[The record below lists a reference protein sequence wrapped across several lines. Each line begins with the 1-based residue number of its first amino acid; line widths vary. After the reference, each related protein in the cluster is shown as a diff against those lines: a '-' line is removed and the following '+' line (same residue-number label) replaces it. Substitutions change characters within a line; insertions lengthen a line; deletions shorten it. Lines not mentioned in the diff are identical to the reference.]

1 MTSRKKEEFLQAI
14 EAAPVI
20 EADFMVGLTPEQVQ
34 QRKDEGFVNKTPKKV
49 TKTYWQIFCDNFF
62 SFFNMVFFGIALL
75 MAIAKID
82 LKSYFFLLPIVCNI
96 VLGLITDI
104 RARRL
109 VDKLRLVTDPKV
121 SVVRD
126 SKQGDLLVD
135 DVVLGDIV
143 VLSAGDQICADALVV
158 NGKINVDESL
168 LTGESDA
175 VSKLPGAQVFSGSF
189 VISGKAYVRV
199 NRVGIANYAEGLQD
213 SAKRFE
219 RPNSELKSSSLKIF
233 WTTGIIAIVLG
244 LAMTIT
250 WVATAWA
257 KNGHISYSDYQ
268 DFIGKTLSGS
278 MEAMIPAGLYL
289 LTSLTLGVGVI
300 NLANKRMNVQ
310 ELYSLEMLARVDTI
324 CFDKTGTLTDGNL
337 SVKEFVN
344 LSKFTNAEIQEHL
357 ASLCKA
363 TGDDNSTAKAIKG
376 AYKAAPYTAKES
388 MPFDSAHK
396 FSAAYFE
403 GVGTYILGAPGFV
416 DCVPNPAGDKQIAFL
431 ASKGYRVVGVYFN
444 KNPLKKGEIPV
455 KSQLVSLLCL
465 SDHAKPDAAK
475 TIGWF
480 RDNGVAI
487 KVISGDNP
495 LTVAQIASEVG
506 VPNADK
512 YIEMDKVK
520 DEEIPD
526 LVDKYTVF
534 GRVKPEQK
542 ALLVS
547 ALREKGHKVAMT
559 GDGVNDIL
567 ALKGADCSIAMASGS
582 SAARNVAHIVS
593 LDNDF
598 SKLPDVVAEGRR
610 VINNLQRTATLFLT
624 KTVFAVAMTLIFL
637 FVSWANNDSHAYPFT
652 TNNMYVWEIV
662 TIGGGGLFLS
672 LQPSKERLKGSYL
685 RNVLS
690 KSAPGGLVC
699 VLAVCVYYLVLAIN
713 PAFFGY
719 VGDSAS
725 MLFARSVA
733 QTLSVITFTAL
744 SYCVL
749 FRVSLP
755 FDNYRTIVFV
765 AMMFFGVLFFFLDI
779 YFTNIISVENWK
791 ELFGINYNIN
801 VWQMIL
807 GGVTFVVMVIAY
819 FLLDWGSRHISA
831 KYDLQRG
838 GSEQ

>member
-1 MTSRKKEEFLQAI
+1 MTNRKKEEFLKEIA
-14 EAAPVI
+14 AAPVI
-20 EADFMVGLTPEQVQ
+20 EADFSVGLSSEQVE
-34 QRKDEGFVNKTPKKV
+34 QRKNEGFINKSPKKV

-62 SFFNMVFFGIALL
+62 SFFNMVFFGIAIL
-75 MAIAKID
+75 MAIAQIKI
-82 LKSYFFLLPIVCNI
+82 SAYFFLLPIVCNI

-121 SVVRD
+121 VVVRD
-126 SKQGDLLVD
+126 KKTFDIPVD
-135 DVVLGDIV
+135 EV
-143 VLSAGDQICADALVV
+143 VLSDIGVLSSGDQICVDAILV
-158 NGKINVDESL
+158 NGRLSVDESL
-168 LTGESDA
+168 ITGESDS
-175 VSKLPGAQVFSGSF
+175 VSKLPGDQAYSGSF
-189 VISGKAYVRV
+189 VVSGKAYARV
-199 NRVGIANYAEGLQD
+199 NHVGIANYAEGLQD

-219 RPNSELKSSSLKIF
+219 RPNSELKSSSLRIF
-233 WTTGIIAIVLG
+233 WTTGIISIVLG
-244 LAMTIT
+244 LVMTIT
-250 WVATAWA
+250 WIATTLAH
-257 KNGHISYSDYQ
+257 NGAISAQNYH
-268 DFIGKTLSGS
+268 DFIEKTLSGS

-289 LTSLTLGVGVI
+289 LTSLTVGVGVI
-300 NLANKRMNVQ
+300 NLAKKRMNVQ

-337 SVKEFVN
+337 SVKEFIN
-344 LSKFTNAEIQEHL
+344 LSKLSNAEIQEHL

-363 TGDDNSTAKAIKG
+363 TGDDNSTAKAVKA
-376 AYKAAPYTAKES
+376 AYKVAPYIAKEN

-403 GVGTYILGAPGFV
+403 GSGTYILGAPGFV
-416 DCVPNPAGDKQIAFL
+416 DCVADPQGEKQIASL
-431 ASKGYRVVGVYFN
+431 ASKGYRVVAVYFN

-455 KSQLVSLLCL
+455 KSQLIALVCL
-465 SDHAKPDAAK
+465 SDHVKADAAK

-480 RDNGVAI
+480 RENGVAI

-495 LTVAQIASEVG
+495 LTVSQIATEVG
-506 VPNADK
+506 VPNADQF
-512 YIEMDKVK
+512 IEMDKVK
-520 DEEIPD
+520 DEEIPS
-526 LVDKYTVF
+526 LVDRYTVF

-624 KTVFAVAMTLIFL
+624 KTVFAVLTTIIFL
-637 FVSWANNDSHAYPFT
+637 VVSWVENKAFAYPFT

-699 VLAVCVYYLVLAIN
+699 ILAVGVYFLSYAIA
-713 PAFFGY
+713 PQFMDYQA
-719 VGDSAS
+719 
-725 MLFARSVA
+725 ARSLA
-733 QTLSVITFTAL
+733 VITFTAL
-744 SYCVL
+744 SFCVL

-765 AMMFFGVLFFFLDI
+765 SMMLFGILFFFLDT
-779 YFTNIISVENWK
+779 YFTLINPAPHWHEI
-791 ELFGINYNIN
+791 FGITYQ
-801 VWQMIL
+801 VTPAQMLL
-807 GGVTFVVMVIAY
+807 GAITFVVLVGVY
-819 FLLDWGSRHISA
+819 FLLDWGSRHIALKADTQS
-831 KYDLQRG
+831 G
-838 GSEQ
+838 GNAL

>member
-1 MTSRKKEEFLQAI
+1 MTHRKKEEFLKAI
-14 EAAPVI
+14 AAAPVI
-20 EADFMVGLTPEQVQ
+20 EADFVVGLTPEQVAERQ
-34 QRKDEGFVNKTPKKV
+34 EEGFVNKSPKKV

-62 SFFNMVFFGIALL
+62 SFFNMVFFGIAIL
-75 MAIAKID
+75 MAIAQIRIT
-82 LKSYFFLLPIVCNI
+82 SYFFLLPIFSNI
-96 VLGLITDI
+96 ILGLITDI

-109 VDKLRLVTDPKV
+109 VDKLRLVTDPR
-121 SVVRD
+121 VVVIRD
-126 SKQGDLLVD
+126 KKQTEIPVD
-135 DVVLGDIV
+135 EV
-143 VLSAGDQICADALVV
+143 VLSDIGVLSSGDQICVDAIVL
-158 NGKINVDESL
+158 NGRVNVDESL
-168 LTGESDA
+168 LTGESEA
-175 VSKLPGAQVFSGSF
+175 VCKMPGDQVLSGSF
-189 VISGKAYVRV
+189 VLSGKAYVRV

-244 LAMTIT
+244 LAMTVTWLATTLAHNGTIT
-250 WVATAWA
+250 FT
-257 KNGHISYSDYQ
+257 DYR
-268 DFIGKTLSGS
+268 DFIEKTLSGS

-300 NLANKRMNVQ
+300 NLAKKRMNVQ

-337 SVKEFVN
+337 AVKEFIN
-344 LSKFTNAEIQEHL
+344 LSKSSDSELQEYL
-357 ASLCKA
+357 ASLIKA
-363 TGDDNSTAKAIKG
+363 TSDDNSTAKAIKT
-376 AYKAAPYTAKES
+376 AYKVAPYTAKEN

-403 GVGTYILGAPGFV
+403 GKGTYILGAPGFV
-416 DCVPNPAGDKQIAFL
+416 DALPNPEGEKKIASL
-431 ASKGYRVVGVYFN
+431 AEQGYRVVALYYN
-444 KNPLKKGEIPV
+444 KGALKKGEIPT
-455 KSQLVSLLCL
+455 KSVLMGILCL
-465 SDHAKPDAAK
+465 SDHVKGDAAK
-475 TIGWF
+475 TISWF

-495 LTVAQIASEVG
+495 ITVSQIAKEVG
-506 VPNADK
+506 VPNAEK
-512 YIEMDKVK
+512 YISMDKVK
-520 DEEIPD
+520 DEDIPN
-526 LVDKYTVF
+526 LVDTYSVF

-542 ALLVS
+542 CFLVS
-547 ALREKGHKVAMT
+547 ALQAKGHKVAMT

-624 KTVFAVAMTLIFL
+624 KTVFAILTTLIFL
-637 FVSWANNDSHAYPFT
+637 LVSWATNQAFAYPFNT
-652 TNNMYVWEIV
+652 KNMYVWEIV

-699 VLAVCVYYLVLAIN
+699 ILAVGVYFLSYAIN
-713 PAFFGY
+713 PSFMDYQA
-719 VGDSAS
+719 
-725 MLFARSVA
+725 ARSLA
-733 QTLSVITFTAL
+733 VITFTAL
-744 SYCVL
+744 SFCVL

-765 AMMFFGVLFFFLDI
+765 AMLLFGILFFFLDT
-779 YFTNIISVENWK
+779 YFTVINPIPNWK
-791 ELFGINYNIN
+791 ELFGITYQ
-801 VWQMIL
+801 VTPSQMLLAGI
-807 GGVTFVVMVIAY
+807 TFAVLIAVY
-819 FLLDWGSRHISA
+819 FLLDWGSRHIALKAA
-831 KYDLQRG
+831 KQSG
-838 GSEQ
+838 GNTL

>member
-1 MTSRKKEEFLQAI
+1 MASRKKEEFLKAI
-14 EAAPVI
+14 KAVPVI
-20 EADFMVGLTPEQVQ
+20 EADFMVGLTPEQVRE
-34 QRKDEGFVNKTPKKV
+34 RKDEGFVNKISKKV
-49 TKTYWQIFCDNFF
+49 TKTYWQIFCDNLF
-62 SFFNMVFFGIALL
+62 SFFNMVFFGIAIL
-75 MAIAKID
+75 MAIAGIG
-82 LKSYFFLLPIVCNI
+82 LSSYFFLLPILSNI

-126 SKQGDLLVD
+126 SKQSDLWVD

-143 VLSAGDQICADALVV
+143 VLSSGDQICADALVV
-158 NGKINVDESL
+158 NGRINVDESL

-175 VSKLPGAQVFSGSF
+175 VSKFPGAQVFSGSF

-250 WVATAWA
+250 WLATTLA
-257 KNGHISYSDYQ
+257 KTGQIRYGDYQ
-268 DFIGKTLSGS
+268 DFIRKTLSGS

-300 NLANKRMNVQ
+300 NLAKKRMNVQ

-337 SVKEFVN
+337 SVKEFINV
-344 LSKFTNAEIQEHL
+344 SKFSNAEIQEHL

-363 TGDDNSTAKAIKG
+363 TGDDNSTAKAIRA
-376 AYKAAPYTAKES
+376 AYKAAPYSAKEN

-403 GVGTYILGAPGFV
+403 GEGTYILGAPGFV
-416 DCVPNPAGDKQIAFL
+416 DCVSNPQGEERIALL
-431 ASKGYRVVGVYFN
+431 ASKGYRVVAVFFN
-444 KNPLKKGEIPV
+444 KKPLKKGEIPV
-455 KSQLVSLLCL
+455 KSQLVALVCL
-465 SDHAKPDAAK
+465 SDHVKPDAAK

-480 RDNGVAI
+480 RANGVAI

-495 LTVAQIASEVG
+495 LTVSQIAGEVG
-506 VPNADK
+506 VPDADK
-512 YIEMDKVK
+512 FIEMDKVK
-520 DEEIPD
+520 DEDIPT
-526 LVDKYTVF
+526 LVDRYTVF

-547 ALREKGHKVAMT
+547 ALREEGHKVAMT

-598 SKLPDVVAEGRR
+598 SKLPDIVAEGRR
-610 VINNLQRTATLFLT
+610 VINNLERTATLFLT
-624 KTVFAVAMTLIFL
+624 KTVFAIAMTLIFL
-637 FVSWANNDSHAYPFT
+637 VVSWVTNNPHAYPFT

-685 RNVLS
+685 RNVLT
-690 KSAPGGLVC
+690 KSAPGGLVAI
-699 VLAVCVYYLVLAIN
+699 LAVCV
-713 PAFFGY
+713 FFISY
-719 VGDSAS
+719 AVAPDFMDYQA
-725 MLFARSVA
+725 ARA
-733 QTLSVITFTAL
+733 LSVITFTAL

-765 AMMFFGVLFFFLDI
+765 VMMFFGVLFFFLDI
-779 YFTNIISVENWK
+779 YFTNINSVGHWRR
-791 ELFGINYNIN
+791 LFGIDYNVTLN
-801 VWQMIL
+801 QMIV
-807 GGVTFVVMVIAY
+807 GGVTFIVMVVAY

-831 KYDLQRG
+831 KYDLQTG
-838 GSEQ
+838 GSKQ

>member
-1 MTSRKKEEFLQAI
+1 MTNRKKEEFLKEIA
-14 EAAPVI
+14 AAPVI
-20 EADFMVGLTPEQVQ
+20 EADFSVGLSSEQVE
-34 QRKDEGFVNKTPKKV
+34 QRKNEGFINKSPKKV

-62 SFFNMVFFGIALL
+62 SFFNMVFFGIAIL
-75 MAIAKID
+75 MAIAQIKI
-82 LKSYFFLLPIVCNI
+82 SAYFFLLPIVCNI

-121 SVVRD
+121 VVVRD
-126 SKQGDLLVD
+126 KKTFDIPVD
-135 DVVLGDIV
+135 EV
-143 VLSAGDQICADALVV
+143 VLSDIGVLSSGDQICVDAIVL
-158 NGKINVDESL
+158 NGRINVDESL
-168 LTGESDA
+168 LTGESEA
-175 VSKLPGAQVFSGSF
+175 VCKMPGDQVLSGSF
-189 VISGKAYVRV
+189 VLSGKAYVRV

-244 LAMTIT
+244 LVMTIT
-250 WVATAWA
+250 WIATTLAH
-257 KNGHISYSDYQ
+257 NGAISAQNYH
-268 DFIGKTLSGS
+268 DFIEKTLSGS

-300 NLANKRMNVQ
+300 NLAKKRMNVQ

-337 SVKEFVN
+337 AIKEFVN
-344 LSKFTNAEIQEHL
+344 LSKAPISELQEYL

-363 TGDDNSTAKAIKG
+363 TGDDNATAKAIKA
-376 AYKAAPYTAKES
+376 AYKVAPYSAKEN
-388 MPFDSAHK
+388 MPFDSAHT

-403 GVGTYILGAPGFV
+403 GKGTYILGAPGFV
-416 DCVPNPAGDKQIAFL
+416 DALPNPDAERRIASF
-431 ASKGYRVVGVYFN
+431 AEQGYRVVAFYYN
-444 KNPLKKGEIPV
+444 KTPLKKGEIPT
-455 KSQLVSLLCL
+455 KSTLIGLLCL
-465 SDHAKPDAAK
+465 SDHVKGDAAK
-475 TIGWF
+475 TISWF

-487 KVISGDNP
+487 KVISGDSP
-495 LTVAQIASEVG
+495 ITVSQIAKEVG
-506 VPNADK
+506 VPNAEK
-512 YIEMDKVK
+512 YISMDQVK
-520 DEEIPD
+520 DEDIPN
-526 LVDKYTVF
+526 LVDQYSVF

-547 ALREKGHKVAMT
+547 ALQGKGHKVAMT

-624 KTVFAVAMTLIFL
+624 KTVFAVLTTLIFMV
-637 FVSWANNDSHAYPFT
+637 VSWVTNQAFAYPFT

-699 VLAVCVYYLVLAIN
+699 ILAVGVYFLSYAIA
-713 PAFFGY
+713 PQFMDYQA
-719 VGDSAS
+719 
-725 MLFARSVA
+725 ARSLA
-733 QTLSVITFTAL
+733 VITFTAL
-744 SYCVL
+744 SFCVL

-765 AMMFFGVLFFFLDI
+765 SMMLFGILFFFLDT
-779 YFTNIISVENWK
+779 YFTLINPAPHWHEI
-791 ELFGINYNIN
+791 FGITYQ
-801 VWQMIL
+801 VTPAQMLL
-807 GGVTFVVMVIAY
+807 GAITFVVLVGVY
-819 FLLDWGSRHISA
+819 FLLDWGSRHIALKADTQS
-831 KYDLQRG
+831 G
-838 GSEQ
+838 GNAL

>member
-1 MTSRKKEEFLQAI
+1 MINRKKEELLKEIA
-14 EAAPVI
+14 AAPLI
-20 EADFMVGLTPEQVQ
+20 EADFMVGLTPEEVQ
-34 QRKDEGFVNKTPKKV
+34 QRKNEGLVNKSPKKV

-62 SFFNMVFFGIALL
+62 SFFNMVFFGIAIL
-75 MAIAKID
+75 MAIARIKIYA
-82 LKSYFFLLPIVCNI
+82 YFFLLPILCNI

-109 VDKLRLVTDPKV
+109 VDKLRIVTDPKV
-121 SVVRD
+121 QVIREKKTVE
-126 SKQGDLLVD
+126 LPVD
-135 DVVLGDIV
+135 EVVLSDIV
-143 VLSAGDQICADALVV
+143 VLSSGDQICVDAIVL
-158 NGKINVDESL
+158 NGRVNVDESL
-168 LTGESDA
+168 LTGESEA
-175 VSKLPGAQVFSGSF
+175 VCKMPGNQVLSGSF
-189 VISGKAYVRV
+189 VLSGKAYVRV

-250 WVATAWA
+250 WIATTLA
-257 KNGHISYSDYQ
+257 KTGNIYYENYQ

-300 NLANKRMNVQ
+300 NLAKKRLNVQ

-324 CFDKTGTLTDGNL
+324 CFYKTGTLTDGNL
-337 SVKEFVN
+337 AIKEFVN
-344 LSKFTNAEIQEHL
+344 LSKAPISELQEYL

-363 TGDDNSTAKAIKG
+363 TGDDNDTAKAIKA
-376 AYKAAPYTAKES
+376 AYKVAPYSAKEN

-403 GVGTYILGAPGFV
+403 GKGTYILGAPGFV
-416 DCVPNPAGDKQIAFL
+416 DALPNPDAERRIASF
-431 ASKGYRVVGVYFN
+431 AEQGYRVVAFYYN
-444 KNPLKKGEIPV
+444 KTPLKKGEIPT
-455 KSQLVSLLCL
+455 KSTLIGLLCL
-465 SDHAKPDAAK
+465 SDHVKGDAAK
-475 TIGWF
+475 TISWF

-487 KVISGDNP
+487 KVISGDSP
-495 LTVAQIASEVG
+495 ITVSQIAKEVG
-506 VPNADK
+506 VPNAEK
-512 YIEMDKVK
+512 YISMDQVK
-520 DEEIPD
+520 DEDIPN
-526 LVDKYTVF
+526 LVDQYSVF

-547 ALREKGHKVAMT
+547 ALQGKGHKVAMT

-624 KTVFAVAMTLIFL
+624 KTVFAVLTTIIFL
-637 FVSWANNDSHAYPFT
+637 VVSWVENKAFAYPFT

-685 RNVLS
+685 RNGLS

-699 VLAVCVYYLVLAIN
+699 ILAVGVYFLSYAIA
-713 PAFFGY
+713 PQFMDYQA
-719 VGDSAS
+719 
-725 MLFARSVA
+725 ARSLA
-733 QTLSVITFTAL
+733 VITSTAL
-744 SYCVL
+744 SFCVL

-755 FDNYRTIVFV
+755 FDIYRTIVFV
-765 AMMFFGVLFFFLDI
+765 SMMLFGILFFFLDT
-779 YFTNIISVENWK
+779 YFTLINPAPHWHEI
-791 ELFGINYNIN
+791 FGITYQ
-801 VWQMIL
+801 VTPAQMLL
-807 GGVTFVVMVIAY
+807 GAITFVVLVGVY
-819 FLLDWGSRHISA
+819 FLLDWGSRHIALKADTQS
-831 KYDLQRG
+831 G
-838 GSEQ
+838 GNAL